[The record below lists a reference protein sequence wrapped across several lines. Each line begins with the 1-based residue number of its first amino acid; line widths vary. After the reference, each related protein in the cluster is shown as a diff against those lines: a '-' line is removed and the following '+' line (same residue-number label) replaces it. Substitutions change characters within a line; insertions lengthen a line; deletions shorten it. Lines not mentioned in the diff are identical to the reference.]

1 METITIEIPDSKT
14 KKLVTD
20 FVNKN
25 QIIISDKSITRS
37 KKPKKK
43 LLKTEK
49 EKLENDGMYKLMQEV
64 NFSEKVSLDT
74 IFRKLGH

>member
-25 QIIISDKSITRS
+25 HIIISDKIIPNP
-37 KKPKKK
+37 KPTKKK
-43 LLKTEK
+43 LSKIEK
-49 EKLENDGMYKLMQEV
+49 EKLEDDGIYKLMQEV
-64 NFSEKVSLDT
+64 NFSDKVSLDT